1 MSARH
6 RFDDHTSEV
15 ELTIDADSLPE
26 LFAEAA
32 RALAALMLG
41 PATPAPADPRTV
53 RVTVRSADR
62 PSLLVD
68 WLNELIYRTETSH
81 TVFTEV
87 DVLRLEEGEIVAE
100 LRGLPEPDLAGEVK
114 AATLHDAH
122 VRPEGTGFRGHVV
135 LDV

>member
-15 ELTIDADSLPE
+15 ELTLEADTLPE

-32 RALAALMLG
+32 RALAVLLLG
-41 PATPAPADPRTV
+41 PDAV
-53 RVTVRSADR
+53 RPPSGPPLRVSVRSPDL

-68 WLNELIYRTETSH
+68 WLNELIYRTEIDH
-81 TVFTEV
+81 AVFTAV
-87 DVLRLEEGEIVAE
+87 DVVRLAEGEIVAD
-100 LRGLPEPDLAGEVK
+100 LRGLPEPELAGEVK
-114 AATLHDAH
+114 AATLHQAYLRSDG
-122 VRPEGTGFRGHVV
+122 PGFVGHVV